1 VDETPGTYFWH
12 DHAALNR
19 ADGLQGALVVLPP
32 PGTKELYSYDAD
44 RVLFLQD
51 WWHFTGDSMAM
62 RLNRCGVRVCT
73 GRGRRGGGVR
83 T

>member
-19 ADGLQGALVVLPP
+19 ADGLQGALVVLPKR
-32 PGTKELYSYDAD
+32 GTKELYSYDD
-44 RVLFLQD
+44 QRTLFLQD

-62 RLNRCGVRVCT
+62 RLNRW
-73 GRGRRGGGVR
+73 GRRGVSASGLESGA
-83 T
+83 